1 VHDIYLCPHSD
12 LNGDLSLRTGL
23 FCPLNYGGFV
33 YNYSTNFFHLYEGPF
48 EGSYRLCI
56 IVDNWLTIEKHWFT
70 IELTMLTKAKIIQE
84 VREKGT
90 VKSSDFISRFSVSR
104 QYVSK
109 LLSSLVD
116 ENVLIKIGSTR
127 SAFYTTEEFLQK
139 NPQLAPNSYSK
150 ILTNKNLE
158 EHRIFNDIEKQFLPV
173 LKISENVK
181 SIFEYAFSEML
192 NNAIEHST
200 SKKIKI
206 FVSLNNDVLTFI
218 VDDFGIGVFRNIM
231 QKKGLN
237 SDIEA
242 IQDLLKGKTTTA
254 PKLHSGEGIFF
265 TSKAGDEFILDSYG
279 YQFVANN
286 VIKDIFIKK
295 VRGQKQGT
303 KVTFR
308 IHINDRRHLN
318 DIFKEYTSIG
328 EDSDYGFDKT
338 EIRVRLY
345 MIGGVHI
352 SRSQA
357 RRVLSG
363 LDKFKIIIMD
373 YDKVPTVGQAFADE
387 VYRVFKNKK
396 PAIEIQDVNM
406 NESIK
411 FMVERVRNEAKIKK

>member
-1 VHDIYLCPHSD
+1 
-12 LNGDLSLRTGL
+12 
-23 FCPLNYGGFV
+23 
-33 YNYSTNFFHLYEGPF
+33 
-48 EGSYRLCI
+48 
-56 IVDNWLTIEKHWFT
+56 
-70 IELTMLTKAKIIQE
+70 MQE

-90 VKSSDFISRFSVSR
+90 IKSSDFIGRFDVSR

-139 NPQLAPNSYSK
+139 NTKLAPNSYSK

-158 EHRIFNDIEKQFLPV
+158 EHRIFSDLEKQFLPV

-200 SKKIKI
+200 SNKIKI
-206 FVSLNNDVLTFI
+206 FVSLNNDILTFI
-218 VDDFGIGVFRNIM
+218 VDDFGVGAFRNIM
-231 QKKGLN
+231 QKKNL
-237 SDIEA
+237 SSEIEA
-242 IQDLLKGKTTTA
+242 IQDLLKGKITTA

-265 TSKAGDEFILDSYG
+265 TSKVGDEFVLDSYG
-279 YQFVANN
+279 YQFIANN
-286 VIKDIFIKK
+286 IIKDIFIKQVK
-295 VRGQKQGT
+295 GQKQGT

-308 IHINDRRHLN
+308 ININDRHHLN
-318 DIFKEYTSIG
+318 DVFKKYTNIG

-345 MIGGVHI
+345 IMGGVHI

-363 LDKFKIIIMD
+363 LEKFKVVVMD

-387 VYRVFKNKK
+387 IYRVFKNKK
-396 PAIEIQDVNM
+396 PDIEIQDINM
-406 NESIK
+406 NEAVK
-411 FMVERVRNEAKIKK
+411 FMVERAKNEAKIER